1 MMDVLAK
8 GFTNPTQRILA
19 LRDAIY
25 DATPT
30 VEADRAELVTASYK
44 ETEACLS
51 SFAAARLLKRF

>member
-30 VEADRAELVTASYK
+30 VEADRNEV
-44 ETEACLS
+44 
-51 SFAAARLLKRF
+51 LLFLYI